1 MAPRYN
7 NSAPSTPRTPNRQKA
22 RPSPFT
28 ARITPKSHI
37 QHSPRVRG
45 TPRRGGKRLQND
57 EDSCWGD
64 VSEATGACVWD
75 VEKTPR
81 TRHNRRARG
90 RETSDS
96 GSTLHEPQAKRVRQ
110 LQERIDAMQD
120 DLQRKEAAALEAQRQ
135 AEKERDL
142 RWAAEEA
149 SRQAQIHNE
158 ERLRAWRQERERQ
171 KKEAERQQARIAVA
185 QEGRRIQEMLRLQQ
199 FAQLEEWDRRLRLE
213 DAALQEQKAAAA
225 AQQRQRLEQHVL
237 HSANSLQV
245 DESMYSIVSDA
256 SMYTAASDL
265 SMCTFVPDDATM
277 YSACSEMS
285 TCTIVPERSM

>member
-7 NSAPSTPRTPNRQKA
+7 NSAPSTPRQKA

-28 ARITPKSHI
+28 PRITPKSHI

-45 TPRRGGKRLQND
+45 TPRRAGKRRQND
-57 EDSCWGD
+57 EDTCWGD

-81 TRHNRRARG
+81 THHNRRARG

-96 GSTLHEPQAKRVRQ
+96 SSTLHEPQAKRVRQ
-110 LQERIDAMQD
+110 LQERIDALQD
-120 DLQRKEAAALEAQRQ
+120 ELQRKEAAALEAQRQ